1 MIGKRN
7 RIIRKCRTE
16 KRYRILRAACL
27 AASAAIMIALL
38 AWGCFL
44 AVSDGGGDLVGAVF
58 VDAF

>member
-1 MIGKRN
+1 MN
-7 RIIRKCRTE
+7 TRIE

-38 AWGCFL
+38 AWGCCL

>member
-38 AWGCFL
+38 ALGCCL
-44 AVSDGGGDLVGAVF
+44 ANHSGRIVAVE
-58 VDAF
+58 ASK